1 MEFRAASDDSDEVLV
16 AVQGSLGRL
25 RLNRPRAINALTPG
39 MIGTLTTLLEE
50 WAADERIT
58 AVALDGAGD
67 RGLCSGADV
76 RAIRT
81 GLLDGTG
88 DAAGFFRAEYALNAL
103 IADYPKP
110 YVAFM
115 DGIVMGGGIGLSAHG
130 SLRLV
135 TERTRV
141 AMPETGIGLFPDVGA
156 LFVLSRAPGELGTHL
171 ALTGRAAG
179 EADAIAVGLAD
190 TLVDSGSWPT
200 IVARLASGE
209 DLDAAVGQTAPAAPS
224 TAERGWID
232 RCYAGNDAAAILE
245 ALRRAPESA
254 ARVAGDLL
262 AARSPLSVVV
272 TLAAIRRAAELGSV
286 TEVLAQDLRVATAL
300 IAAPD
305 FVEGVRAALVDKDH
319 RPRWQHASLSEVDGT
334 EVRALVA
341 GA

>member
-1 MEFRAASDDSDEVLV
+1 MFRAATDDSDEVLV
-16 AVQGSLGRL
+16 ALEGSLGRI

-50 WAADERIT
+50 WAGHERIT
-58 AVALDGAGD
+58 AVALEGAGD

-76 RAIRT
+76 RAIRA
-81 GLLDGTG
+81 GLLDGTL
-88 DAAGFFRAEYALNAL
+88 DAADFFRAEYALNAL
-103 IADYPKP
+103 ISDYPKP

-115 DGIVMGGGIGLSAHG
+115 DGIVMGGGIGVSAHG

-135 TERTRV
+135 TERTRI

-156 LFVLSRAPGELGTHL
+156 SFLLSRAPGELGTHC
-171 ALTGRAAG
+171 ALTGSEAG
-179 EADAIAVGLAD
+179 GADAIAVGFAD

-209 DLDAAVGQTAPAAPS
+209 DLDATVGQNAPAAPS

-232 RCYAGNDAAAILE
+232 RCYAGDDPVAILE
-245 ALRRAPESA
+245 ALRGAPEPA
-254 ARVAGDLL
+254 ARETGDVL
-262 AARSPLSVVV
+262 ATRSPLSVAV
-272 TLAAIRRAAELGSV
+272 TLAAIRGAAELGSV
-286 TEVLAQDLRVATAL
+286 TEVLAQDLRVATAMT
-300 IAAPD
+300 AAPD
-305 FVEGVRAALVDKDH
+305 FVEGVRAVLVDKDH

-334 EVRALVA
+334 AVRAMVA